1 MIPDINTYINTDN
14 ILDSKES
21 NCQTEVRRC
30 LDAWNELEEY
40 GIKAVSKVSN
50 TSQRYQRLVARIKE
64 YGIEDVLKA
73 IEKIKGS
80 SFLQGKSNSRRAW
93 VVTFDWFVLPNNF
106 PKVLDGNYDDVKSDG
121 PHETKKLEE
130 DGWQ

>member
-1 MIPDINTYINTDN
+1 MNLQNEAYYINTDN

-30 LDAWNELEEY
+30 LDAWNALEEY
-40 GIKAVSKVSN
+40 GIKSVSKVSN

-80 SFLQGKSNSRRAW
+80 SFLQGKSNSKTSVGCYFRLVCIA
-93 VVTFDWFVLPNNF
+93 
-106 PKVLDGNYDDVKSDG
+106 
-121 PHETKKLEE
+121 
-130 DGWQ
+130 

>member
-1 MIPDINTYINTDN
+1 M
-14 ILDSKES
+14 L
-21 NCQTEVRRC
+21 RC
-30 LDAWNELEEY
+30 MERIGRIRN
-40 GIKAVSKVSN
+40 KAVSKVSN

-106 PKVLDGNYDDVKSDG
+106 PKVLDGNYDDVKIDG
-121 PHETKKLEE
+121 PHETKMLEE

>member
-1 MIPDINTYINTDN
+1 M
-14 ILDSKES
+14 L
-21 NCQTEVRRC
+21 R
-30 LDAWNELEEY
+30 Y
-40 GIKAVSKVSN
+40 GIKGVSKVSN